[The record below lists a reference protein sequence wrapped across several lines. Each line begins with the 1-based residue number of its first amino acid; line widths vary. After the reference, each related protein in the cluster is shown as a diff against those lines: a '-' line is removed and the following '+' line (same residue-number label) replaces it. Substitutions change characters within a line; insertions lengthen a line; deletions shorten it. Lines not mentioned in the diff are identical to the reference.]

1 MVEINEDHQMR
12 TNRGY
17 LFRAC
22 YYKGIGHHHL
32 GLAETQRQFY
42 SLKRER
48 EVLCTQLKVVGKG
61 KLDEVNDSA
70 EFYMVR

>member
-17 LFRAC
+17 LFRAR
-22 YYKGIGHHHL
+22 YYKGVGHHHF

-48 EVLCTQLKVVGKG
+48 ADFPGGPV
-61 KLDEVNDSA
+61 A
-70 EFYMVR
+70 ETELPMQVDWV